1 MSERRP
7 IEILLIEDNP
17 GDVRLLEE
25 AFRDAAVDVRLQWV
39 TQVDTAL
46 QILRPGPLASVRP
59 LELILLD
66 LNLPCRSGRS
76 LLEAVRLDRRLRHV
90 PVVVLTSSS
99 SEEDRNWVSGFE
111 KSWFFTKPM
120 DMDAL
125 VELARRI
132 AAVCRAEEV
141 PVLSVDDEPG
151 IGFAG

>member
-1 MSERRP
+1 MSKRQP
-7 IEILLIEDNP
+7 IEVLLIEDNP

-59 LELILLD
+59 LEVIILD

-76 LLEAVRLDRRLRHV
+76 LLESVRLDRALRHV
-90 PVVVLTSSS
+90 PVVVLTSSA
-99 SEEDRNWVSGFE
+99 SEEDRSWVMGFE

-120 DMDAL
+120 DIDAL
-125 VELARRI
+125 IEVVHRI
-132 AAVCRAEEV
+132 VAVCRGEESRL
-141 PVLSVDDEPG
+141 LSVDDEPG

>member
-1 MSERRP
+1 MSKRQP

-76 LLEAVRLDRRLRHV
+76 LLEEVRSDRTLRHV
-90 PVVVLTSSS
+90 PVVVLTSSA
-99 SEEDRNWVSGFE
+99 SEEDRSWVLGFE

-125 VELARRI
+125 VDLAHRI
-132 AAVCRAEEV
+132 VAVCRGDAV
-141 PVLSVDDEPG
+141 SLMSVEDEPG